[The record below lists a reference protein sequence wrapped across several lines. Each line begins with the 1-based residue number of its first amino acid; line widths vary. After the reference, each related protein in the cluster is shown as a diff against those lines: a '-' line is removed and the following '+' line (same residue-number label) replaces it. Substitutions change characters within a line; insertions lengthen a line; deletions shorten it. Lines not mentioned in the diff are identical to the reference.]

1 MPQGYG
7 YRQIWVWVDPKIPMG
22 YLCRTL
28 DVLTKA
34 LPSVKA
40 KHFASALV
48 LSTGMVW
55 GGVLKIFKLCA
66 NSILIYILSVYDL
79 ILSWYFPFITF
90 FPLFIISCTTMV
102 SLGIHYL
109 VWFVTWLLVY
119 LFVYASGILY
129 LRLFNTWGWGSL
141 LRMACMS
148 PPFFFFSQLVSPMPH
163 I

>member
-1 MPQGYG
+1 MVGQWRVLLYSSYSCNFFLKKYLYPRRNLWVPVPMPQGYG

-109 VWFVTWLLVY
+109 VCYLVT
-119 LFVYASGILY
+119 
-129 LRLFNTWGWGSL
+129 RLFICLWDTL
-141 LRMACMS
+141 
-148 PPFFFFSQLVSPMPH
+148 P
-163 I
+163 